1 MKEIVAA
8 VEAAK
13 RELEESPRDRVAAA
27 RARGVLSQAREAWET
42 LDQEQRAALKG
53 PAGELREAVDREA
66 QDAGPP
72 PEPEELLKRF
82 GLGTFR
88 PGQREAVAAAL
99 GGRDSLVVMPT
110 GAGKSLCYQLPAL
123 AGRGLVVVVS
133 PLIAL
138 MTDQWKRSEQTEVNA
153 VMLASGTEEGHNGR
167 ALAGHRVGVGA
178 AGARGSGAVQPRAR
192 SERL

>member
-88 PGQREAVAAAL
+88 PASAR
-99 GGRDSLVVMPT
+99 RWRP
-110 GAGKSLCYQLPAL
+110 
-123 AGRGLVVVVS
+123 
-133 PLIAL
+133 
-138 MTDQWKRSEQTEVNA
+138 RSEGETA
-153 VMLASGTEEGHNGR
+153 WW
-167 ALAGHRVGVGA
+167 
-178 AGARGSGAVQPRAR
+178 
-192 SERL
+192 